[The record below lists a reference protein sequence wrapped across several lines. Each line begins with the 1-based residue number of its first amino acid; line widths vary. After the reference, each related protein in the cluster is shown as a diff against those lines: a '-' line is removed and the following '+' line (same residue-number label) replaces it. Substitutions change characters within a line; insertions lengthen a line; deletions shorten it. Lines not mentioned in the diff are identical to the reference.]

1 MKFTFGVILLAVI
14 VEVCVAAATVIPS
27 KNANSPIKAVT
38 VTEEF
43 TTTPK
48 QKTTPIQ
55 TTTASTMKTST
66 LTMISTTK
74 IEPSTQVFTTT
85 VQPEMIRRCT
95 MEEKTKMKFAF
106 GVILLAVF
114 IDVGVAAATVIPSKN
129 ANLPTKAVTVTEE
142 FTTTSKQKTTPI
154 QTTTTPTMKTSTQP
168 IFTTATIEPSTQ
180 AFTTLTT
187 VQPEMIRRCTMEEVD
202 GCSME
207 VYKNSTFCRQNCEN
221 ELEYFGKNTDKMM
234 TCFETAHEEAEIMHN
249 CLVDKVDG
257 FYTIN
262 DTEVVMIPKTNY
274 SNFIH
279 PFNITTDPLNVT
291 TSLKKK
297 ARSSFIQFRKFQRCV
312 VNCMKT
318 QIVDCYHRQEC
329 DVYLPEAKDV
339 ATIFNECRKYKKNIH
354 EAAKKSCYCL
364 LTKKQVTKLAGT
376 CPLIGSPVLMKM
388 L

>member
-1 MKFTFGVILLAVI
+1 MKFTFGFILLAVFLD
-14 VEVCVAAATVIPS
+14 VGVAAATVIPS
-27 KNANSPIKAVT
+27 KKANSS
-38 VTEEF
+38 EEIDDPCEKCF
-43 TTTPK
+43 TST
-48 QKTTPIQ
+48 QKTTTAQKETFVQ
-55 TTTASTMKTST
+55 TTGTSTMKTLTETST
-66 LTMISTTK
+66 AG
-74 IEPSTQVFTTT
+74 TT

-95 MEEKTKMKFAF
+95 MA
-106 GVILLAVF
+106 
-114 IDVGVAAATVIPSKN
+114 
-129 ANLPTKAVTVTEE
+129 
-142 FTTTSKQKTTPI
+142 
-154 QTTTTPTMKTSTQP
+154 
-168 IFTTATIEPSTQ
+168 
-180 AFTTLTT
+180 
-187 VQPEMIRRCTMEEVD
+187 EVD

-207 VYKNSTFCRQNCEN
+207 IYKNSTFCRQNCEN

-318 QIVDCYHRQEC
+318 QIVECYHRQEC

-339 ATIFNECRKYKKNIH
+339 TTIFNECRKYKKNIH
-354 EAAKKSCYCL
+354 DAAKKSCYCL
-364 LTKKQVTKLAGT
+364 LTKKHVTKLAGT
-376 CPLIGSPVLMKM
+376 CPMIGSPVLMRM